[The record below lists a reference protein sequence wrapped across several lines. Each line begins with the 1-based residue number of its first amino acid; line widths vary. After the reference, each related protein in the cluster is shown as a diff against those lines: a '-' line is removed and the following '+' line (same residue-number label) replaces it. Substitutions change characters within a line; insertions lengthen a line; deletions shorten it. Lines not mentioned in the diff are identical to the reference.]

1 MEHIWKGVMAALVT
15 PMTAAEEVD
24 LDRLGDIVEYL
35 IAEGVQG
42 LAPLGSTGEYYALSP
57 GERTAVVKATLAAA
71 AETVPVVVGVNAGST
86 RDVVAYAR
94 EAEAL
99 GADGVLLAAPYYSLP
114 TPDEL
119 FEHFRMV
126 NDAIGIPIM
135 LYNYPGRTGVDMTP
149 ALVERLAALKNIRYI
164 KESTGDIARIG
175 EILRRVGGKMGVFCG
190 CDTLALESLRLGAVG
205 WVGGVVNLLPKEH
218 VQLFELA
225 CEEGDGHAAEK
236 LYHRLLP
243 ILSLMEG
250 EGKYTQFVKAG
261 CALVGHPVGPP
272 RRPLLPAAAE
282 DIRRLGQ
289 KLSLLGITIP
299 ASWDSRR
306 VVVPQAKL
314 TLRLPRRGTAR
325 KTIVEETAKPPV
337 RPSQE

>member
-1 MEHIWKGVMAALVT
+1 MMEHILKGVMAALVT

-71 AETVPVVVGVNAGST
+71 AKTVPVVVGVNAGST

-119 FEHFRMV
+119 FEHFRRV

-135 LYNYPGRTGVDMTP
+135 LYNCPGRTGVDMTP
-149 ALVERLAALKNIRYI
+149 ELIERLTELGRVQYV
-164 KESTGDIARIG
+164 KESTGDVTRIR
-175 EILRRVGGKMGVFCG
+175 EILRRTDGKMRVFCG
-190 CDTLALESLRLGAVG
+190 CDTVALESLRLGAVG

-225 CEEGDGHAAEK
+225 CEEGDGHAAET

-243 ILSLMEG
+243 ILSMMED

-261 CALVGHPVGPP
+261 CELTGHPVGPP
-272 RRPLLPAAAE
+272 RRPLLPPNRE
-282 DIRRLGQ
+282 EIGRLQ
-289 KLSLLGITIP
+289 HKLSFVRTPP
-299 ASWDSRR
+299 ASASATRR
-306 VVVPQAKL
+306 
-314 TLRLPRRGTAR
+314 R
-325 KTIVEETAKPPV
+325 
-337 RPSQE
+337 

>member
-1 MEHIWKGVMAALVT
+1 
-15 PMTAAEEVD
+15 
-24 LDRLGDIVEYL
+24 
-35 IAEGVQG
+35 
-42 LAPLGSTGEYYALSP
+42 
-57 GERTAVVKATLAAA
+57 
-71 AETVPVVVGVNAGST
+71 
-86 RDVVAYAR
+86 VVAYAR

-99 GADGVLLAAPYYSLP
+99 GADGVLLATPYYSLP

-190 CDTLALESLRLGAVG
+190 CDTLALESLRLGAAG

-225 CEEGDGHAAEK
+225 CEEGDGHAAET

-243 ILSLMEG
+243 VLSLMEN

-261 CALVGHPVGPP
+261 CELMGHPVGPP
-272 RRPLLPAAAE
+272 RRPLLPPNRE
-282 DIRRLGQ
+282 EIGRLQ
-289 KLSLLGITIP
+289 HELSFVRTPP
-299 ASWDSRR
+299 ASAPATR
-306 VVVPQAKL
+306 
-314 TLRLPRRGTAR
+314 PR
-325 KTIVEETAKPPV
+325 
-337 RPSQE
+337 